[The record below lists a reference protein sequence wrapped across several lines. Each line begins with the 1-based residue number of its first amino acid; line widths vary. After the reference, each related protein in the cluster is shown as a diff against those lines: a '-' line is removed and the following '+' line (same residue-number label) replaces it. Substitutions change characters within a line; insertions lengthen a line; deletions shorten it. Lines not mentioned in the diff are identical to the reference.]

1 MKFVHHDVEQ
11 LMASVSVRTL
21 DPEIVRSLNI
31 DPRLLSELQEKVTS
45 LEMKAINLEELSTA
59 MLAGSELK
67 KENADASKNIFEEVK
82 VLNEKITK
90 LEKENVEKISMLKN
104 KNIEVFAEDVIEAIT
119 QKEELQNLQVEV
131 KGLKKVFNN
140 IEKLEK
146 NTITLERQG
155 QETAKNI
162 VNLNLKI
169 TAIDEKNKE
178 MMSTAL
184 EAPSSVEVLNVAV
197 KGFSDR

>member
-90 LEKENVEKISMLKN
+90 LEKYRLK
-104 KNIEVFAEDVIEAIT
+104 
-119 QKEELQNLQVEV
+119 
-131 KGLKKVFNN
+131 
-140 IEKLEK
+140 
-146 NTITLERQG
+146 
-155 QETAKNI
+155 
-162 VNLNLKI
+162 
-169 TAIDEKNKE
+169 
-178 MMSTAL
+178 AL
-184 EAPSSVEVLNVAV
+184 
-197 KGFSDR
+197 